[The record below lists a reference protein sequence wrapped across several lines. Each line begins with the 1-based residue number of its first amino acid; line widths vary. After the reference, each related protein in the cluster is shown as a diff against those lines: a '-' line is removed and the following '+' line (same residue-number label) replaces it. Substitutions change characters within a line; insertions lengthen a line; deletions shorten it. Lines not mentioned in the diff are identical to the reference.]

1 MTKTIKIEG
10 MMCPHC
16 EAHVKK
22 ALEALEG
29 VENVTPSHVEKK
41 ATVESL
47 IKVHI
52 SGKLLYEH
60 QSIVLTSQTTNMT
73 HMLD

>member
-1 MTKTIKIEG
+1 MIG
-10 MMCPHC
+10 D
-16 EAHVKK
+16 A
-22 ALEALEG
+22 A
-29 VENVTPSHVEKK
+29 ENIDYEKYIIVEKK

-60 QSIVLTSQTTNMT
+60 QSIVLTSQTTNKT